1 MKLISQEGANHIEQQ
16 IDGIVDSITK
26 KLTGPQ
32 VKKVQDELSSLVQL
46 WKSIQDTWSKTP
58 DTEPSNVWPNES

>member
-1 MKLISQEGANHIEQQ
+1 MKSISQEGANHIEQQ
-16 IDGIVDSITK
+16 IDGIVDSMTK

-58 DTEPSNVWPNES
+58 DTEPSNV

>member
-1 MKLISQEGANHIEQQ
+1 MKSISQEGANHIEQQ
-16 IDGIVDSITK
+16 IDGIVDSMTK

-58 DTEPSNVWPNES
+58 DTEPSNVWSNES

>member
-1 MKLISQEGANHIEQQ
+1 MKSISQEGANHIEQQ
-16 IDGIVDSITK
+16 IDGIVDSMTK

-46 WKSIQDTWSKTP
+46 WKTIQDTWSKTP
-58 DTEPSNVWPNES
+58 DTEPSNV

>member
-16 IDGIVDSITK
+16 IDGIVDSMTK

-58 DTEPSNVWPNES
+58 DTEPSNV

>member
-1 MKLISQEGANHIEQQ
+1 MKSISQEGANYIEQQ
-16 IDGIVDSITK
+16 IDGIVDSMTK

-32 VKKVQDELSSLVQL
+32 VKKVQDELSALVQL

-58 DTEPSNVWPNES
+58 DTEPSNV

>member
-58 DTEPSNVWPNES
+58 DTEPSNV